1 MISSGL
7 VSLAWIRDISAERVL
22 ASITSTISG
31 NPVLSAA
38 RKPIGVIDIFAGPG
52 GLGEGFSSFRTN
64 KGTATY
70 PFELAVSAEME
81 KSAHSTLLLRAFYR
95 LLVRKEGAV
104 PQAYYDY
111 LVEVAKGDANPP
123 AIHFGEGPWKDLWK
137 EAEEEALNLTL
148 GEKKDN
154 QLLFDRLNKVRDSY
168 EEMILIGGPP
178 CQAYS
183 LVGRSRQMKV
193 EGFLTKGDKKHFLYK
208 QYLRILADFSPAIFI
223 MENVKGILTSKVGN
237 KEMFSTIMRDLSNP
251 AAALQRSRQEG
262 KSEKNYVL
270 LPIHVGEGQERSREL
285 VAKDP
290 SAFIIR
296 CEDHGAAQARHRVII
311 MGVREDL
318 MHAGIAKLP
327 GLDVVKERVS
337 VEKALAGLP
346 KLRSGLSRQA
356 DDAVEWRNAMV
367 SERDRVVRALG
378 NSLPDVVER
387 LKKLTPAHTLARR
400 STEYGKTSSEYAD
413 QLRGKQPV
421 VLNHETRGHMKSDL
435 GRYMFCAAYA
445 KAMDCSPSSSV
456 FPKKLAPEHG
466 NWDSGVFA
474 DRFRVQIQGKPS
486 NTVTSHLSK
495 DGHAFIHWD
504 SRQCRSLT
512 VREAAR
518 LQSFP
523 DDYLFLGNRTQQYVQ
538 VGNAVPPL
546 VARQIAK
553 VVWSILRK

>member
-1 MISSGL
+1 M
-7 VSLAWIRDISAERVL
+7 SAV
-22 ASITSTISG
+22 
-31 NPVLSAA
+31 

-52 GLGEGFSSFRTN
+52 GLGEGFSSFQSEN
-64 KGTATY
+64 VAAAH

-95 LLVRKEGAV
+95 LLIRREGAV
-104 PQAYYDY
+104 PQEYYDY
-111 LVEVAKGDANPP
+111 LINVAKGEAKPP
-123 AIHFGEGPWKDLWK
+123 AIHFGGGPWKDLWK

-154 QLLFDRLNKVRDSY
+154 QTLFDRIAKVRDKY

-183 LVGRSRQMKV
+183 LVGRSRQMNV
-193 EGFLTKGDKKHFLYK
+193 DGFLTKGDKKHFLYK
-208 QYLRILADFSPAIFI
+208 QYLRILADFTPAIFI
-223 MENVKGILTSKVGN
+223 MENVKGILTSRVGN
-237 KEMFSTIMRDLSNP
+237 QEMFAAIMRDLSDP

-262 KSEKNYVL
+262 RSDKHYVL
-270 LPIHVGEGQERSREL
+270 LPIHVGEGQERTYEL
-285 VAKDP
+285 VAMDP

-318 MHAGIAKLP
+318 MSSDLMRTKIAKLP
-327 GLDVVKERVS
+327 GLDVVKARVS

-356 DDAVEWRNAMV
+356 DDATEWRKAML

-378 NSLPDVVER
+378 NSLPGVAER
-387 LKKLTPAHTLARR
+387 LKKLNPAHTLDRR
-400 STEYGKTSSEYAD
+400 STAYGNASNEYAD
-413 QLRGKQPV
+413 RLRGNQPV

-445 KAMDCSPSSSV
+445 KEMHCSPSSSE
-456 FPKKLAPEHG
+456 FPRKLAPNHE
-466 NWDSGVFA
+466 NWDSGAFA
-474 DRFRVQIQGKPS
+474 DRFRVQVQSKPS

-504 SRQCRSLT
+504 YRQCRSLT

-553 VVWSILRK
+553 VVWSILQMN

>member
-1 MISSGL
+1 
-7 VSLAWIRDISAERVL
+7 
-22 ASITSTISG
+22 
-31 NPVLSAA
+31 
-38 RKPIGVIDIFAGPG
+38 
-52 GLGEGFSSFRTN
+52 
-64 KGTATY
+64 
-70 PFELAVSAEME
+70 ME
-81 KSAHSTLLLRAFYR
+81 KSAHSTLRLRAFYR

-111 LVEVAKGDANPP
+111 LTKVAQGDARPP
-123 AIHFGEGPWKDLWK
+123 ALHFSEGPWERLWK

-148 GEKKDN
+148 GEKRDN
-154 QLLFDRLNKVRDSY
+154 QILFDRITQVREKY

-183 LVGRSRQMKV
+183 LVGRSRQSKIDRFHT
-193 EGFLTKGDKKHFLYK
+193 EGDKKHFLYK
-208 QYLRILADFSPAIFI
+208 EYLRILADFSPAIFI

-237 KEMFSTIMRDLSNP
+237 QEMFAAIMRDLSDP
-251 AAALQRSRQEG
+251 VAALQRSWQAG
-262 KSEKNYVL
+262 KSDKRYVL
-270 LPIHVGEGQERSREL
+270 LPIHVEGGQDRTREL
-285 VAKDP
+285 VDKDP

-318 MHAGIAKLP
+318 MHGRIAKLP
-327 GLDVVKERVS
+327 GLEVVKERVS
-337 VEKALAGLP
+337 VEAALAGLP

-356 DDAVEWRNAMV
+356 DDAEEWRKAMV

-378 NSLPDVVER
+378 NSLPEVAER
-387 LKKLTPAHTLARR
+387 LEKLSPAHTLGRR
-400 STEYGKTSSEYAD
+400 STQYGAATSEYAAR
-413 QLRGKQPV
+413 LRGGQPV

-445 KAMDCSPSSSV
+445 KAMGYSPSSDA
-456 FPKKLAPEHG
+456 FPRKLAPKHE
-466 NWDSGVFA
+466 NWTSGAFA
-474 DRFRVQIQGKPS
+474 DRFRVQLKDKPS

-504 SRQCRSLT
+504 YRQCRSLT